1 MQVTVSS
8 FYGRAGVLVLLLSS
22 SVLASDRCP
31 PRDDPEAPP
40 VLFPHP
46 TDCDKFIICSNGRE
60 VTSKCPPGLLWNDQL
75 KRCDYPSESQ
85 CVPEGGTEGTT
96 TVETT
101 MVPSGLA
108 YDCPPVY
115 DPDCMVYIP
124 HGTDCTKYFIC
135 DPYGVPLQQNCP
147 PGLHWNQAVSY
158 CDFPEL
164 AQCTAEEEEQR

>member
-1 MQVTVSS
+1 MKVTVSS
-8 FYGRAGVLVLLLSS
+8 FYGSAGVVVLLLLTT
-22 SVLASDRCP
+22 VLASDRCP
-31 PRDDPEAPP
+31 PKDDPEEPP

-60 VTSKCPPGLLWNDQL
+60 VTSKCPPGLLWNDRA
-75 KRCDYPSESQ
+75 KRCDYPSESD
-85 CVPEGGTEGTT
+85 CVPEEGETDFITT
-96 TVETT
+96 TTNEQV
-101 MVPSGLA
+101 S

-115 DPDCMVYIP
+115 DPDHMVYIP

-147 PGLHWNQAVSY
+147 PGLHWNQVVSY

-164 AQCTAEEEEQR
+164 AQCTADQR